1 MIQELVTWGNRLFQL
16 LPEVMGIWHAVKG
29 GDAKARLDAQLAL
42 ERRIS
47 DMQALEEIRSATV
60 DP

>member
-1 MIQELVTWGNRLFQL
+1 MMDEILTWVVRLAKL
-16 LPEVMGIWHAVKG
+16 LPEIMGLWSAVED
-29 GDAKARLDAQLAL
+29 GDAKQRLDAQLAL

-47 DMQALEEIRSATV
+47 DMQAREEI